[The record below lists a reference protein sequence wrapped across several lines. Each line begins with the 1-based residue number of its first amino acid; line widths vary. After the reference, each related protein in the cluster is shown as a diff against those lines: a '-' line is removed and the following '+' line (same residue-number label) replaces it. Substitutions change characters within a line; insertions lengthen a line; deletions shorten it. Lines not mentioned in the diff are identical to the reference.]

1 MHVMCGQFGACVVHV
16 HRASGERTCCC
27 MASHESVVQASATC
41 SAACRTSERACVC
54 AYIRPRA
61 SYREF
66 RHSSAC
72 ACVVV
77 RMQVSQPPNRRPVLL
92 RGGCATRGRTSCSTC
107 STLSSGS
114 EKDALLIRRFT
125 KDDLPKDSCF
135 VWCSSCVRRSSLPTR
150 CFRRA
155 ASWPLLWPRLGGLT
169 LRLFWRPLAHATVAI
184 GSSGRLGSSE
194 RLRLMAF
201 VSRFIQRRARDSAPV
216 VQGDQECREESSAQF
231 QNRFQLSN

>member
-1 MHVMCGQFGACVVHV
+1 MC
-16 HRASGERTCCC
+16 
-27 MASHESVVQASATC
+27 
-41 SAACRTSERACVC
+41 
-54 AYIRPRA
+54 
-61 SYREF
+61 
-66 RHSSAC
+66 SSAYASEPTPQPE
-72 ACVVV
+72 ACTAEG
-77 RMQVSQPPNRRPVLL
+77 RL
-92 RGGCATRGRTSCSTC
+92 CATRGRTSCSTC

-114 EKDALLIRRFT
+114 EKDALLIRRLT

-155 ASWPLLWPRLGGLT
+155 ASWPLLWLLLRLGGLT

-201 VSRFIQRRARDSAPV
+201 VSRFIQRRARDWRPSCNGIRSAV
-216 VQGDQECREESSAQF
+216 KNRAQIP
-231 QNRFQLSN
+231 NRLQLSN